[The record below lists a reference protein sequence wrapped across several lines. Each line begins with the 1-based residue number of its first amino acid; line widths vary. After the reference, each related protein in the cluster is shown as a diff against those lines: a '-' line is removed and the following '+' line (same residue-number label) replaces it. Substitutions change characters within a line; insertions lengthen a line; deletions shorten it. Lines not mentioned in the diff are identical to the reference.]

1 MALADAA
8 EATAAAAAAT
18 GPVPHR
24 ATVAESHLHCPF
36 VDVAVSE

>member
-8 EATAAAAAAT
+8 EATAAAAAT

-36 VDVAVSE
+36 VDVADSE